1 MEIVL
6 ILIGFVLAIIVML
19 VYEFRP
25 IRKIN
30 KIHFY
35 VTRDKNG
42 ELCLWINK
50 PYRGLETWVNIDNSY
65 ILAINDNLKLFN
77 LNVEDYNNLTFED
90 DPLEVYLKYE
100 KR

>member
-6 ILIGFVLAIIVML
+6 ILIGFVLAIMVML
-19 VYEFRP
+19 VYEFKF
-25 IRKIN
+25 RKVN

-50 PYRGLETWVNIDNSY
+50 PYRGLEMWINVNNSFV
-65 ILAINDNLKLFN
+65 LAINDDFKLFN

-90 DPLEVYLKYE
+90 DPLEIYLK
-100 KR
+100 

>member
-1 MEIVL
+1 MEIVLIL

-19 VYEFRP
+19 VYEFKL

-42 ELCLWINK
+42 VLCLWLNK
-50 PYRGLETWVNIDNSY
+50 PYRGLEMWVNVDNSHV
-65 ILAINDNLKLFN
+65 LAINDDFKLFN
-77 LNVEDYNNLTFED
+77 FNVENYNNLTFED
-90 DPLEVYLKYE
+90 DPLEVYLK
-100 KR
+100 

>member
-19 VYEFRP
+19 VYEFKF
-25 IRKIN
+25 RKVN

-35 VTRDKNG
+35 VTKDKNG

-50 PYRGLETWVNIDNSY
+50 PYRGLETWVNINNSY

-90 DPLEVYLKYE
+90 DPLEVYLKYK

>member
-1 MEIVL
+1 MKIVL

-19 VYEFRP
+19 IYEFKF
-25 IRKIN
+25 RKIN

-42 ELCLWINK
+42 ELCLWFDK
-50 PYRGLETWVNIDNSY
+50 PYRGLKTWIRANNSFV
-65 ILAINDNLKLFN
+65 LAINDEFKLFN

>member
-6 ILIGFVLAIIVML
+6 ILILIGFVAIMIML
-19 VYEFRP
+19 VYEFKP

-35 VTRDKNG
+35 VTKDKNG

-50 PYRGLETWVNIDNSY
+50 PYRGLEMWVNIDNSHV
-65 ILAINDNLKLFN
+65 LAINDDFKLFN

-90 DPLEVYLKYE
+90 DPLEVYLK
-100 KR
+100 